1 MARRPRLFLDGV
13 PIHVVQRGNNRGPV
27 FFDDR
32 DRHAFRHLLLE
43 GCVRLQCAVHAY
55 VLMTNHVHLLL
66 TPTHAGS
73 ISQLMQWMGRRY
85 VPTFNRRHN
94 RTGTLWEGRFRSSMI
109 DSARY
114 FLACSRYIDQNPVRA
129 FMVPSA
135 TEYPWS
141 SHARLARGVCDDLV
155 TEHAEYR
162 SLGSS
167 PATRQAA
174 YGALCSPPVDVELAR
189 GIRSALRRGDVL
201 GSTSFVDDVH
211 QRLRRPT
218 RRLEHGGDRRS
229 AQFRHG
235 AHVVRETSVDGQP
248 TPPTR

>member
-13 PIHVVQRGNNRGPV
+13 PMHVVQRGNNRGPV

-32 DRHAFRHLLLE
+32 DRHAFRHLLLD

-73 ISQLMQWMGRRY
+73 TSQLMQWMGRRY

-94 RTGTLWEGRFRSSMI
+94 RTGTLWEGRFRASMI
-109 DSARY
+109 DSSRY

-129 FMVPSA
+129 CMVPSA

-167 PATRQAA
+167 PAARQAA
-174 YGALCSPPVDVELAR
+174 YGALCGPPVDVELAR

-201 GSTSFVDDVH
+201 GSSSFVNDVH

-218 RRLEHGGDRRS
+218 RWLEHGGDRRS
-229 AQFRHG
+229 ASFRQS
-235 AHVVRETSVDGQP
+235 AHVARDTSVDGQP
-248 TPPTR
+248 TSTAH